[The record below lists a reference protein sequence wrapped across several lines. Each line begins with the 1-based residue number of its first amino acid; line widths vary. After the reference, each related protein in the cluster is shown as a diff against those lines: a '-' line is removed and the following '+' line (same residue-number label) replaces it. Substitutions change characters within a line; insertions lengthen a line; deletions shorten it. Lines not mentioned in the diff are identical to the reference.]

1 MTNRDTIAKGSETM
15 TPDMTPEMTCIFA
28 AVAALVNMWLGIRC
42 GQVRTSAK
50 ISHGD
55 GGNPL
60 LARRMRAQLN
70 FAENTPIILILFL
83 GLELCGMIP
92 DLWLAIIA
100 PIYIVARVA
109 HGIGMD
115 ADSDGKA
122 RMAGVVLTML
132 VTLTLVVLALWC
144 GYSMLGD
151 VQAPASSGAMVKALQ
166 LNA

>member
-1 MTNRDTIAKGSETM
+1 M

-70 FAENTPIILILFL
+70 FAENTPIVLILFL
-83 GLELCGMIP
+83 GLELGGMIP
-92 DLWLAIIA
+92 DIVLAIIA
-100 PIYIVARVA
+100 PIYIIARIA
-109 HGIGMD
+109 HAVGMD
-115 ADSDGKA
+115 AESDSKA

-132 VTLTLVVLALWC
+132 ITLALAGMALWC
-144 GYSMLGD
+144 GYAMLDD
-151 VQAPASSGAMVKALQ
+151 VEVPASSGASV
-166 LNA
+166 